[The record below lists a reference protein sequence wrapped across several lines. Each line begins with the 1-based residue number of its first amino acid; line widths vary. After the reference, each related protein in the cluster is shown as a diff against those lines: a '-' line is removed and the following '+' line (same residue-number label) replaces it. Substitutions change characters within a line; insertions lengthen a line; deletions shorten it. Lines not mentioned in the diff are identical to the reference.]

1 LKMRT
6 QHKLSL
12 HRETLKHRNKKRAK
26 VTASP
31 GSSVHQ
37 HQKFMNQEI
46 DYPFWVVGFFVFS
59 ILKFI
64 YLKIDMKGFLKD

>member
-37 HQKFMNQEI
+37 HQKFMNR
-46 DYPFWVVGFFVFS
+46 VFCGLNMS
-59 ILKFI
+59 IIKEVTVYLDNSNFI
-64 YLKIDMKGFLKD
+64 LI